1 MKSMLMNL
9 AEQGKLPDSAIRMGI
24 RKLLKGRLDLLE
36 SEGETTE
43 QLIDRLR
50 DEPVAVATAAA
61 NEQHYEVP
69 TRFFMKVL
77 GPRMKYSSCIWPE
90 GVETLPD
97 AEKAMLD
104 LTCQRAEISDNM
116 DILELGCGWGSLTLW
131 MAEQYPNA
139 RILAVSNSATQRAH
153 IETQALDRGLCN
165 VEVRTC
171 DMNDFDP
178 GRTFDRI
185 VSVEMFEHMR
195 NPGKLL
201 DRAAGW
207 LNPAGKIFIH
217 IFTHDGK
224 PYLFENHGREQDWMS
239 KYFFTG
245 GMMPSIDYLPKATQA
260 LNLEQSWRVNG
271 THYARTLEAWLQKQ
285 DKAPDLI
292 PILEKGYGSDARI
305 WAQRWRMFWM
315 ACAELFAYRDGE
327 EWPVHHY
334 LFSLKGSSEAK

>member
-1 MKSMLMNL
+1 MKSLLMNL
-9 AEQGKLPDSAIRMGI
+9 AEQGKLPDPVIRTGI
-24 RKLLKGRLDLLE
+24 RKLLKDRLALLH
-36 SEGETTE
+36 SEGETTAD
-43 QLIDRLR
+43 LITRLK
-50 DEPVAVATAAA
+50 DEPVAVATDAA
-61 NEQHYEVP
+61 NQQHYEVP

-77 GPRMKYSSCIWPE
+77 GPRMKYSSCIWPD
-90 GVETLPD
+90 GVNTLAD

-104 LTCQRAEISDNM
+104 LTCKRAELADRM

-131 MAEQYPNA
+131 MAEHFPNA

-153 IETQALDRGLCN
+153 IETQALDRGYGN
-165 VEVRTC
+165 IEVRTC

-201 DRAAGW
+201 DRTASW
-207 LNPAGKIFIH
+207 LNPAGKVFIH

-245 GMMPSIDYLPKATQA
+245 GMMPSIDYLPAATTR
-260 LNLEQSWRVNG
+260 LTLEDSWRVNG
-271 THYARTLEAWLQKQ
+271 THYAKTLEAWLQRQ
-285 DKAPDLI
+285 DTAAADIL
-292 PILEKGYGSDARI
+292 PILEKTYGPAQAKL

-315 ACAELFAYRDGE
+315 ACAELFNYNHGE

-334 LFSLKGSSEAK
+334 RFTRKPD